1 VVVVVCGGG
10 GGGGGRCDGGGSLSA
25 LLGPTSTVLGIGRGA
40 AASRLKVHRIASLWT
55 SRSSWLLTR
64 SSFGLLADARE
75 HRGQGVRTISL
86 SIPEGPFDY
95 TRRLI

>member
-1 VVVVVCGGG
+1 
-10 GGGGGRCDGGGSLSA
+10 
-25 LLGPTSTVLGIGRGA
+25 LGIGRDA
-40 AASRLKVHRIASLWT
+40 AASRLLKVHRIASLWT

-86 SIPEGPFDY
+86 SIPEGPFNY